1 MLDLPGPD
9 LSATLTVLTAMLA
22 PTLLLSACGTF
33 VLSTSN
39 RLGRVIDRVR
49 ALSEKFDQLSSGAI
63 ELALMTERRVTIE
76 QQMGQLMFRATLLQR
91 SLTLLYLAA
100 SAFVATSVALGI
112 LALRQ
117 TEFGW
122 VAVGFAMLGG
132 AFFLIAGLLLILE
145 ARLALHGLKM
155 EMGFLRRLV
164 DFQRTQT
171 SGPEATFR
179 G

>member
-22 PTLLLSACGTF
+22 PALLLSACGAF

-49 ALSEKFDQLSSGAI
+49 ALSEKFDQLSTGAI

-76 QQMGQLMFRATLLQR
+76 EQMRQLMGRATLLQR
-91 SLTLLYLAA
+91 ALILLYLAA
-100 SAFVATSVALGI
+100 AAFVATSVALGL
-112 LALRQ
+112 LAVRRA
-117 TEFGW
+117 EFGG
-122 VAVGFAMLGG
+122 VPVGFALLG
-132 AFFLIAGLLLILE
+132 ATFLLVAGVLLILE
-145 ARLALHGLKM
+145 ARLALRGLKM

-164 DFQRTQT
+164 DFQRDQPRRH
-171 SGPEATFR
+171 G
-179 G
+179 